1 MTASLSTVTSS
12 SDVPEDPLRT
22 LLRIQQAAF
31 QSDMSPSR
39 AVRVDRLKRLN
50 SLIES
55 HAEEFAA
62 AIASDFSTRSP
73 IEIRI
78 TETLF
83 LQSGIRHAIR
93 NLSRWM
99 KARRVPTALAYRPG
113 RSMILPQ
120 PLGVMGIISP
130 WNYPLQLALA
140 PLIGALAAG
149 NRAMIKP
156 SELTPAFSQTL
167 AECIGKAYAVDEVSV
182 VTGDAAVGK
191 QFAAL
196 PFDHL
201 VFTGS
206 TAVGRE
212 VALAAAKNLTPVTL
226 ELGGKSPAIIDAS
239 CNLDGVMDRIAWGK
253 LINAGQTCI
262 APDYVLVPRGD
273 VDRFVALLR
282 ASMTRLYPT
291 FRSNPDYSGII
302 SERHLRRLRELI
314 EDARGRGATVIEV
327 ESLDSGSAAAR
338 RQLPPTL
345 LLNVSDS
352 MRVMSEE
359 IFGPILP
366 IIPYD
371 SLVDALAYINRH
383 ERPLALYW
391 FGQNSAA
398 RDQVLRGTIAGG
410 VSINDTLLHIA
421 QEGLPFGGVGASGQG
436 HYHGE
441 FGFRQFSKEKPVFI
455 QSRFSGGGI
464 IRPPY
469 KPSIERVLN
478 WLSRFT

>member
-1 MTASLSTVTSS
+1 MSASPSSVTALSDTAGE
-12 SDVPEDPLRT
+12 PLLALLRT
-22 LLRIQQAAF
+22 QQAAF
-31 QSDMSPSR
+31 HSDMSPSR
-39 AVRVDRLKRLN
+39 TVRLDRLKRLN
-50 SLIES
+50 ALIES
-55 HAEEFAA
+55 RAGEFAA
-62 AIASDFSTRSP
+62 AIASDFSTRSLV
-73 IEIRI
+73 EIRI
-78 TETLF
+78 TETLL
-83 LQSGIRHAIR
+83 LQSGIRHAMR
-93 NLSRWM
+93 NLARWM
-99 KARRVPTALAYRPG
+99 KPRRVPTALAYRPG
-113 RSMILPQ
+113 KSRILLQ
-120 PLGVMGIISP
+120 PLGVVGIISP

-140 PLIGALAAG
+140 PLLGALAAG
-149 NRAMIKP
+149 NRAMLKP
-156 SELTPAFSQTL
+156 SELTPAFSQAL
-167 AECIGKAYAVDEVSV
+167 AEGIAKNFALDEISV

-212 VALAAAKNLTPVTL
+212 VAQAAAKNLTPVTL

-239 CNLDGVMDRIAWGK
+239 CNLAGVMERIAWGK

-262 APDYVLVPRGD
+262 APDYMLVPRGA
-273 VDRFVALLR
+273 VDRFVAAMR
-282 ASMTRLYPT
+282 DSMTRLYPR

-314 EDARGRGATVIEV
+314 EDARARGATVIDIEP
-327 ESLDSGSAAAR
+327 LDSAVGVAG
-338 RQLPPTL
+338 RQLPPIL
-345 LLNVSDS
+345 LLNVSDG

-366 IIPYD
+366 IVPYD
-371 SLVDALAYINRH
+371 SLEEALAYINRH

-391 FGQNSAA
+391 FGQDSAA
-398 RDQVLRGTIAGG
+398 RDRVLAGTISGG

-441 FGFRQFSKEKPVFI
+441 FGFRQFSKEKPVFF

-469 KPSIERVLN
+469 KPSIDRVLS

>member
-1 MTASLSTVTSS
+1 MTSLSDSPA
-12 SDVPEDPLRT
+12 DALRA
-22 LLRIQQAAF
+22 LLRAQQAAF
-31 QSDMSPSR
+31 QSDMSPSL
-39 AVRVDRLKRLN
+39 AVRLDRLKRLN
-50 SLIES
+50 LLIES
-55 HAEEFAA
+55 HAKEFSA
-62 AIASDFSTRSP
+62 AISSDFGTRSP
-73 IEIRI
+73 VEIRI
-78 TETLF
+78 TETLV
-83 LQSGIRHAIR
+83 LQSGIRYAIR
-93 NLSRWM
+93 HLSRWM
-99 KARRVPTALAYRPG
+99 KARRVSTALAYRPG
-113 RSMILPQ
+113 KSMIMRQ
-120 PLGVMGIISP
+120 PLGVVGIISP

-149 NRAMIKP
+149 NRAMLKP
-156 SELTPAFSQTL
+156 SELTPAFSQAL
-167 AECIGKAYAVDEVSV
+167 AEAVARTFAADEVSV
-182 VTGDAAVGK
+182 VTGDALVGK

-212 VALAAAKNLTPVTL
+212 VAQAAAKNLTPVTL

-239 CNLDGVMDRIAWGK
+239 CDLDGVIDRIAWGK

-262 APDYVLVPRGD
+262 APDYMLVPRGE

-282 ASMTRLYPT
+282 ISMTRLYPK

-314 EDARGRGATVIEV
+314 EDARGRGASVIEV
-327 ESLDSGSAAAR
+327 APSDSTLAAAD

-345 LLNVSDS
+345 LLNVTDS

-371 SLVDALAYINRH
+371 NLVEALAYVNRH

-398 RDQVLRGTIAGG
+398 RDQVLAGTIAGG

-455 QSRFSGGGI
+455 QSRFSGGGL

-469 KPSIERVLN
+469 KPSIERVLG
-478 WLSRFT
+478 WISRFT

>member
-1 MTASLSTVTSS
+1 MSLSSSAMTSL
-12 SDVPEDPLRT
+12 SDPPVDALRA
-22 LLRIQQAAF
+22 LLRAQQAAF
-31 QSDMSPSR
+31 QSDMSPSL
-39 AVRVDRLKRLN
+39 AVRLNRLKRLN

-55 HAEEFAA
+55 HAKEFSA
-62 AIASDFSTRSP
+62 AISSDFGTRSP

-83 LQSGIRHAIR
+83 LQSGIRHAAR
-93 NLSRWM
+93 HLSRWM

-113 RSMILPQ
+113 KSMIMRQ
-120 PLGVMGIISP
+120 ALGVIGIISP

-149 NRAMIKP
+149 NRAMLKP
-156 SELTPAFSQTL
+156 SELTPAFSQAL
-167 AECIGKAYAVDEVSV
+167 AEAIARSFAVDEVAV
-182 VTGDAAVGK
+182 VTGDASVGK

-212 VALAAAKNLTPVTL
+212 IAQAAAKNLTPVTL

-239 CNLDGVMDRIAWGK
+239 CNLDGVIDRIAWGK

-262 APDYVLVPRGD
+262 APDYMLVPRGD
-273 VDRFVALLR
+273 VERFVALLR
-282 ASMTRLYPT
+282 NSMTRLYPK

-302 SERHLRRLRELI
+302 SDRHLRRLRELI
-314 EDARGRGATVIEV
+314 EDARARGATVIEV
-327 ESLDSGSAAAR
+327 EPLDSTLAAAG

-345 LLNVSDS
+345 LLNVNDG

-371 SLVDALAYINRH
+371 SLAEALAYINHR

-391 FGQNSAA
+391 FGQNSAT
-398 RDQVLRGTIAGG
+398 RDQVLAGTIAGG

-469 KPSIERVLN
+469 KPSIERVLS

>member
-1 MTASLSTVTSS
+1 
-12 SDVPEDPLRT
+12 
-22 LLRIQQAAF
+22 
-31 QSDMSPSR
+31 
-39 AVRVDRLKRLN
+39 LN
-50 SLIES
+50 RLIES
-55 HAEEFAA
+55 HAKEFSA
-62 AIASDFSTRSP
+62 AISSDFGTRSP

-83 LQSGIRHAIR
+83 LQSGIRHATR
-93 NLSRWM
+93 HLSRWM
-99 KARRVPTALAYRPG
+99 KAQRVPTALAYRPG
-113 RSMILPQ
+113 RSVIMRQ
-120 PLGVMGIISP
+120 PLGVIGVISP

-149 NRAMIKP
+149 NRAMLKP
-156 SELTPAFSQTL
+156 SELTPAFSQAL
-167 AECIGKAYAVDEVSV
+167 AEGIAKSFAVDEVTV
-182 VTGDAAVGK
+182 VTGDASVGK

-212 VALAAAKNLTPVTL
+212 IAQAAARNLTPVTL

-239 CNLDGVMDRIAWGK
+239 CNLDGVIDRIAWGK

-262 APDYVLVPRGD
+262 APDYMLVPRSD
-273 VDRFVALLR
+273 VERFVALLR
-282 ASMTRLYPT
+282 HSMTRLYPK

-327 ESLDSGSAAAR
+327 EPLDSTLVAAG

-345 LLNVSDS
+345 LLNVNEG

-371 SLVDALAYINRH
+371 SLAEALAYINCR

-398 RDQVLRGTIAGG
+398 RDQVLAGTIAGG

>member
-1 MTASLSTVTSS
+1 MSSSSSAVTSLSDSTA
-12 SDVPEDPLRT
+12 DPLRA
-22 LLRIQQAAF
+22 LLRTQQAAF
-31 QSDMSPSR
+31 QSDMSPSH
-39 AVRVDRLKRLN
+39 AVRLDRLKRLN
-50 SLIES
+50 LLIES
-55 HAEEFAA
+55 HAKEFSA
-62 AIASDFSTRSP
+62 AISSDFGTRSP

-93 NLSRWM
+93 HLSRWM
-99 KARRVPTALAYRPG
+99 KARRVSTALAYRPG
-113 RSMILPQ
+113 KSLIMRQ
-120 PLGVMGIISP
+120 PLGVVGIISP

-149 NRAMIKP
+149 NRAMLKP
-156 SELTPAFSQTL
+156 SELTPSFSQAL
-167 AECIGKAYAVDEVSV
+167 DEGVAKSFAADEVSV
-182 VTGDAAVGK
+182 VTGDAFVGK

-212 VALAAAKNLTPVTL
+212 VAQAAAKNLTPVTL

-239 CNLDGVMDRIAWGK
+239 CNLDGVIDRIAWGK

-262 APDYVLVPRGD
+262 APDYILVPRGD
-273 VDRFVALLR
+273 VDRFVARLCS
-282 ASMTRLYPT
+282 SMTRLYPT

-327 ESLDSGSAAAR
+327 EPLESPLVAAG

-345 LLNVSDS
+345 LLNVTDS

-371 SLVDALAYINRH
+371 TLVEALGYINRH

-398 RDQVLRGTIAGG
+398 RDQVLAGTIAGG

-469 KPSIERVLN
+469 KPSIERVLS